1 MSNKIITKMLAMC
14 VLLTLPSCDQSNN
27 IINDKTNTDNLS
39 FQEIEPISKL
49 DKQYLQFIDKNG
61 NFTNL
66 KEFNKNGRLL
76 VFQNKNDKN
85 ETIIN
90 YIKNGFFLMET
101 INNHKDINTRTIM
114 CLDALYPIK
123 TLDLDNFTYDFISY
137 NELSDDDKLEYS
149 SKLKNEMFLTGV
161 DALMADCEIYVFN
174 KEKREQFEKL
184 IENTN
189 YFEIKTQQEI
199 YKIGYGYAE

>member
-1 MSNKIITKMLAMC
+1 
-14 VLLTLPSCDQSNN
+14 
-27 IINDKTNTDNLS
+27 
-39 FQEIEPISKL
+39 
-49 DKQYLQFIDKNG
+49 
-61 NFTNL
+61 
-66 KEFNKNGRLL
+66 
-76 VFQNKNDKN
+76 
-85 ETIIN
+85 
-90 YIKNGFFLMET
+90 MET

>member
-1 MSNKIITKMLAMC
+1 MLLAFSLFF
-14 VLLTLPSCDQSNN
+14 VSCNQQNN
-27 IINDKTNTDNLS
+27 NQNEEKTTDS
-39 FQEIEPISKL
+39 FTFHEIEPISKL
-49 DKQYLQFIDKNG
+49 DKQYLKFIDKNG